1 MTNYLDLPISK
12 IHELLKAKVIKPI
25 DLVEECLEK
34 IEAYKDLNA
43 FITVCAE
50 EARRQAL
57 ALEDKEVPDDLLF
70 GLPIAIKDNI
80 LTKDLKT
87 TAGSKMLADFV
98 PIYDA
103 FVIEELK
110 KHDLIIVGK
119 LNMDEFAMGS
129 SNQTSYFGAALN
141 PWNKKLVPGGSSG
154 GVAAAV
160 AQRLVPLALGT
171 DTGGSIRQPSS
182 FCGIVGLKP
191 TYGRISRFGLI
202 AFASSLDVI
211 GPMTRN
217 VHENA
222 LLLNVLCRKDARDLT
237 QSGGEED
244 FTRLLGQDIRGF
256 KIAVPN
262 FYMNEK
268 IDREI
273 KAKIEDVLELLK
285 TSGCEISYVDVPYL
299 SYAVP
304 LYQIIALGE
313 ASSNLARFD
322 GIKYGYATDS
332 SENLEDFYG
341 KTRMEGFGS
350 EVKRRIMIG
359 SYLLSGP
366 NAKTYYE
373 KALKIRKQL
382 ANAFQTVFQ
391 EYDFVIGP
399 TTTSLPY
406 EVGKDLDDAVKSFLD
421 DILTIPINMAGLP
434 GMSLPVGFSK
444 TGLPIGM
451 QIVANRFE
459 EAKIYQLAA
468 YLEEKL
474 ALNLSPKGG
483 ENNEL

>member
-1 MTNYLDLPISK
+1 MTKYLDLK
-12 IHELLKAKVIKPI
+12 LEEIHELLRSKVIKPI
-25 DLVEECLEK
+25 DLVEEALARLEQ
-34 IEAYKDLNA
+34 AKDLNA
-43 FITVCAE
+43 FITVCAD
-50 EARRQAL
+50 EARKQAL
-57 ALEDKEVPDDLLF
+57 ALSLKEVPDNLLF
-70 GLPIAIKDNI
+70 GIPIAIKDNI
-80 LTKDLKT
+80 ITKDIRT
-87 TAGSKMLADFV
+87 TAASKMLEDFV

-103 FVIEELK
+103 FVIEEIK
-110 KHDLIIVGK
+110 KNDLIIIGK

-129 SNQTSYFGAALN
+129 SNQTSYFGNVLN

-160 AQRLVPLALGT
+160 AQRIVPLALGT

-217 VHENA
+217 VLDNA
-222 LLLNVLCRKDARDLT
+222 TLLNILCKKDERDLT
-237 QSGGEED
+237 QSAKEED
-244 FTRLLGQDIRGF
+244 FKRLIGQDITGL
-256 KIAVPN
+256 KIAIPN
-262 FYMNEK
+262 FYMNDK
-268 IDREI
+268 IDEEI
-273 KAKIEDVLELLK
+273 KAKVQEIVLLLK
-285 TSGCEISYVDVPYL
+285 ESGCEVSYIDMPYL
-299 SYAVP
+299 EHAVP

-313 ASSNLARFD
+313 ASSNLAGFD
-322 GIKYGYATDS
+322 GIKYGYATDN
-332 SENLEDFYG
+332 SENLYDFYA

-382 ANAFQTVFQ
+382 ANTFQAVFKD
-391 EYDFVIGP
+391 YDFIIGP

-421 DILTIPINMAGLP
+421 DILTIPVNMAGLP
-434 GMSLPVGFSK
+434 GMSLPIGFSK
-444 TGLPIGM
+444 EHLPIGM
-451 QIVANRFE
+451 QIIANRFE
-459 EAKIYQLAA
+459 EAKIYQLAS
-468 YLEEKL
+468 YIEKKL
-474 ALNLSPKGG
+474 ALNLDLKGG